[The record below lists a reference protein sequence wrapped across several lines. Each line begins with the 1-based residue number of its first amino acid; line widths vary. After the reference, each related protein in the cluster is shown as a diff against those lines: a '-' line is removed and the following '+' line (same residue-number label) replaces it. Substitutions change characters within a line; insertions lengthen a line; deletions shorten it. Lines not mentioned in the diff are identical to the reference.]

1 MLQSLTALL
10 ARVSR
15 RARRRFQSRCLLI
28 GGAGLVLVV
37 LLGGLLLYLLPRAS
51 LSHQGKP
58 AASLRPL
65 PTSSNS
71 IHLIQMFDYDISP
84 DQITSQR
91 AQPID
96 LVWGA
101 DANPAKLQAWR
112 RANPGIVLSFYLSF
126 ERDSQQHALS
136 YWQQSHPDWI
146 LYQCDRKTP
155 AYLNQQAAV
164 PLDFSNPAVR
174 QWQLETF
181 GGQAQRLGYD
191 ALAVD
196 DVSVRNVGG
205 ACGHYEGRRWV
216 PLYSGAASDRRWSQQ
231 VVVWLRTMQQRL
243 HHLSHPLDLI
253 VALAVGGA
261 PSEDAS
267 VQALLNSIDVV
278 VLADGFSART
288 RAADWLSVIRLM
300 EQVQQQHKAIYI
312 VNQFTPPPHQF
323 SLDSQQ
329 VQWALAS
336 YLMGQEAHAGL
347 YIGKEQQFGQYLY
360 YPSYAAQVGAPL
372 GQMYSV
378 AVGRGGAVYL
388 RDFSQGESLVNP
400 DGQHSYQVRLP
411 AGRLYHTLQG
421 QAVGSTV
428 TLAPHSGLVLL
439 ARTLPTAPTATFTPT
454 PVVLPPTPTPDP
466 ELTPA
471 PVQTPPTPVPTPALT
486 PTSMPTVALPTPTPT
501 PLLTPTPTLVSPT
514 PTPALTPTLTP
525 TPTPTAAPSPTPT
538 MLPTPTPTPIPVTY
552 VAQDNFQR
560 TNQSTWGI
568 ASNGNTWQVDNSADF
583 PIFNDTGRIIGTQS
597 GIYNAILGPTSSN
610 VEILATFTFVQLQG
624 SDVGVVARW
633 NDTNDWYKLGVNN
646 GQFFIVKDVAGTKT
660 TLSSMAFTPQSGS
673 TYTMR
678 FAADGTTL
686 AGKIWLAGTAEP
698 DWQLVVTDSS
708 FNNGHVGIRPAV
720 ASGMDVRVS
729 WFGAVAL

>member
-1 MLQSLTALL
+1 MFQSLADF
-10 ARVSR
+10 VEEIIE
-15 RARRRFQSRCLLI
+15 RFQPRYLLI
-28 GGAGLVLVV
+28 AGAGLALVA

-51 LSHQGKP
+51 LSHQGTP
-58 AASLRPL
+58 SASLRHL
-65 PTSSNS
+65 PASSNS
-71 IHLIQMFDYDISP
+71 IHLIQMFDYDIAP
-84 DQITSQR
+84 DQITPQR

-112 RANPGIVLSFYLSF
+112 RANPGIVLSLYLSF

-164 PLDFSNPAVR
+164 PLDFSNSAVQ
-174 QWQLETF
+174 QWQLATF

-196 DVSVRNVGG
+196 DVNVRNVGG

-231 VVVWLRTMQQRL
+231 VIVWLRTMQQRL

-288 RAADWLSVIRLM
+288 RAADWLNAIRLM

-347 YIGKEQQFGQYLY
+347 YIGKEQQFGTYLY

-378 AVGRGGAVYL
+378 AVGRSGVVYL

-400 DGQHSYQVRLP
+400 DGQQSYQVRLP
-411 AGRLYHTLQG
+411 AGRLYSNLEGQMQG
-421 QAVGSTV
+421 SVV
-428 TLAPHSGLVLL
+428 TLPPMSGLVLL
-439 ARTLPTAPTATFTPT
+439 ARVPSPASVGAPTPAPI
-454 PVVLPPTPTPDP
+454 LPLPTPTPEP
-466 ELTPA
+466 MPTAIPAPKPTPTPA
-471 PVQTPPTPVPTPALT
+471 P
-486 PTSMPTVALPTPTPT
+486 PTPTPT
-501 PLLTPTPTLVSPT
+501 PGHHK
-514 PTPALTPTLTP
+514 
-525 TPTPTAAPSPTPT
+525 
-538 MLPTPTPTPIPVTY
+538 
-552 VAQDNFQR
+552 R
-560 TNQSTWGI
+560 
-568 ASNGNTWQVDNSADF
+568 
-583 PIFNDTGRIIGTQS
+583 
-597 GIYNAILGPTSSN
+597 
-610 VEILATFTFVQLQG
+610 
-624 SDVGVVARW
+624 
-633 NDTNDWYKLGVNN
+633 
-646 GQFFIVKDVAGTKT
+646 
-660 TLSSMAFTPQSGS
+660 
-673 TYTMR
+673 
-678 FAADGTTL
+678 
-686 AGKIWLAGTAEP
+686 GK
-698 DWQLVVTDSS
+698 S
-708 FNNGHVGIRPAV
+708 
-720 ASGMDVRVS
+720 
-729 WFGAVAL
+729 